1 MKSIEE
7 LLEEALVGEA
17 EQPYEVPENWIWS
30 IAGAVTKTLR
40 GVSYKKHQVE
50 SLKNVNNS
58 LILRGGNIQDGK
70 LLNQDDNVYVPKEL
84 VKEEKKL
91 KIGDVVIVSSTGSS
105 KVIGKAA
112 SVSSDFVGESFGA
125 FLTTIRP
132 SKKMDNGYFSLFYQ
146 TSNYRNMISNLAKG
160 SNINNIKREHLDSLP
175 FPLPPLDEQK
185 RIADKVGRLLSKIDE
200 AKQLIKEAK
209 ETFELRRAAI
219 LDKAFRGEL
228 TKKWRQNNKDIL
240 PVKQFLENIVLK
252 RKETYTEIYE
262 RAKRNK
268 EKKPRKIYMDT
279 VPIIDE
285 VVPFLPETWTV
296 TNVEFLGHVTKL
308 AGFEY
313 TKYIN
318 LKPGGDVPVIR
329 AQNVQMGKFVKSN
342 IMYIDKDTSDLLSRS
357 QVQEDD
363 ILMVFI
369 GAGTGNV
376 CIAPNRNGERWH
388 LAPNV
393 AKISVDAVLPKYL
406 ELYLQSPF
414 GQAYIKSKMK
424 ATAQPSLSME
434 TIREVLVYLPPLEEQ
449 KEIVK
454 TVESLINK
462 VENEVGILK
471 SCSVD
476 GLKQSILSK
485 AFRGELGT
493 NDPSEESAVE
503 LLKEVL
509 QEQVK

>member
-1 MKSIEE
+1 MIRKMKSIEE

-219 LDKAFRGEL
+219 LDKAFRGDLTRKWREENADIDIFEVQEHLDRLRADKESSPIKSNTLNVKSVNEDDEPFNLPIGWKWARLGELSYYVTSGSRDWSKYYANHGSYFIRTQDINKNKLNLANVAYVLLPEKVEGKRSLVEPFDLLTTITGANVGKCAIVEEIIPEAYVSQSVAL
-228 TKKWRQNNKDIL
+228 TKLIDKSMAKYVHL
-240 PVKQFLENIVLK
+240 SLLSTCGGGGELENRAYGIGRPVLSLEDIK
-252 RKETYTEIYE
+252 NIRLPIAPYRERQVIINMVKKLLDMEET
-262 RAKRNK
+262 
-268 EKKPRKIYMDT
+268 
-279 VPIIDE
+279 
-285 VVPFLPETWTV
+285 
-296 TNVEFLGHVTKL
+296 
-308 AGFEY
+308 
-313 TKYIN
+313 
-318 LKPGGDVPVIR
+318 
-329 AQNVQMGKFVKSN
+329 
-342 IMYIDKDTSDLLSRS
+342 
-357 QVQEDD
+357 
-363 ILMVFI
+363 
-369 GAGTGNV
+369 TGN
-376 CIAPNRNGERWH
+376 
-388 LAPNV
+388 L
-393 AKISVDAVLPKYL
+393 LL
-406 ELYLQSPF
+406 
-414 GQAYIKSKMK
+414 
-424 ATAQPSLSME
+424 
-434 TIREVLVYLPPLEEQ
+434 LEEKLDQ
-449 KEIVK
+449 
-454 TVESLINK
+454 
-462 VENEVGILK
+462 LK
-471 SCSVD
+471 N
-476 GLKQSILSK
+476 SILSK
-485 AFRGELGT
+485 AFRGEIGT
-493 NDPSEESAVE
+493 NDPSEESALE
-503 LLKEVL
+503 LLKEML

>member
-1 MKSIEE
+1 MSKKKKTIEE
-7 LLEEALVGEA
+7 LLEEAIVPEEKQRFGI
-17 EQPYEVPENWIWS
+17 PENWIWTQTGS
-30 IAGAVTKTLR
+30 ITDVIGGGTPKSTVKEYFEDGDIPWLTPADLSGYQDMYISRGKRNITEVGLANSSAKILPSNTVLLSSRAPIGYVTIASNDICTNQGFKSFLPSNAYYPEYLYWYLKFSTTYL
-40 GVSYKKHQVE
+40 E
-50 SLKNVNNS
+50 SMAS
-58 LILRGGNIQDGK
+58 GTTF
-70 LLNQDDNVYVPKEL
+70 KEL
-84 VKEEKKL
+84 SGSKCKEIAL
-91 KIGDVVIVSSTGSS
+91 
-105 KVIGKAA
+105 
-112 SVSSDFVGESFGA
+112 
-125 FLTTIRP
+125 
-132 SKKMDNGYFSLFYQ
+132 
-146 TSNYRNMISNLAKG
+146 
-160 SNINNIKREHLDSLP
+160 
-175 FPLPPLDEQK
+175 PLPPINEQK
-185 RIADKVGRLLSKIDE
+185 RIADKVEHLLSKIEE
-200 AKQLIKEAK
+200 AKQLIEEAK

-228 TKKWRQNNKDIL
+228 TRKWRQNNKDIL

-262 RAKRNK
+262 RAKQNK